1 MKWSLFFKEKMK
13 AASILAALM
22 LAIIFSNIIERVI
35 DNTNDETVSSVI
47 KDRLTPSV
55 DLFEMRNL
63 NEQRISIINQ
73 SRSDVDFTNG
83 LKQELTH
90 INQEFDLLLKKYK
103 NTYLVNEEKVILTA
117 LHRDLIS
124 VKQIISPNKI
134 SSVNEKENA
143 LLSLA
148 AINLNLNKLN
158 KVQEK
163 VGKELMSAYEE
174 KTFLSSFLN
183 AFQIL
188 IAIVIGII
196 ILQMVAQAR
205 MLNLFDQKQ
214 KPIHLN

>member
-1 MKWSLFFKEKMK
+1 
-13 AASILAALM
+13 
-22 LAIIFSNIIERVI
+22 
-35 DNTNDETVSSVI
+35 
-47 KDRLTPSV
+47 
-55 DLFEMRNL
+55 MRNL